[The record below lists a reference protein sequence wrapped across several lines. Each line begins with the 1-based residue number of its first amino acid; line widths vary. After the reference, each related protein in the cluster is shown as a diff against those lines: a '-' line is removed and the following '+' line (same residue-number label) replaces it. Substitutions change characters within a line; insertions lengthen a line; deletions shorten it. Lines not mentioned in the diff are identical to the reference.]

1 MNGTTTVGTILYLP
15 SSLRIYCVLLYRSRQ
30 RIRTSH
36 GGGGVSMHGWP
47 SPTCEVPL
55 WHNGRHGSSAKPSSS
70 CVLTW
75 NRLKGHQ
82 LYEVLR
88 AASCDHLHK
97 QFQVSA
103 QTFPKGATY
112 ASEQARALEKA
123 KQDVAGGAD
132 DVNLLCYNA
141 CRNGHVDAAKW
152 LVGEGGVDINI
163 ARNNGITPLYIACEK
178 GQMAGG
184 QRHGRRRHRCQPC

>member
-1 MNGTTTVGTILYLP
+1 M
-15 SSLRIYCVLLYRSRQ
+15 
-30 RIRTSH
+30 
-36 GGGGVSMHGWP
+36 
-47 SPTCEVPL
+47 
-55 WHNGRHGSSAKPSSS
+55 
-70 CVLTW
+70 
-75 NRLKGHQ
+75 
-82 LYEVLR
+82 
-88 AASCDHLHK
+88 
-97 QFQVSA
+97 SA

-152 LVGEGGVDINI
+152 LVGEGGADINI

-184 QRHGRRRHRCQPC
+184 QRHGRRRRLRERSNGWRAKTRAKAAPVSTLLITTE